1 MPDESDREMEQ
12 RWSNLVTKAWGNEA
26 LKRRLLQE
34 PATVLP
40 EHGID
45 VRPGFEV
52 RVVENTDKVA
62 YLTLPAS
69 PKQGQLSD
77 DELDAVTGG
86 TTSLYQYCCTGKHI
100 PEVKIELV
108 KATTT

>member
-1 MPDESDREMEQ
+1 MPDENDGEMEQ
-12 RWSNLVTKAWGNEA
+12 RWSNLVTKAWGNDA

-34 PATVLP
+34 PATVLT

-52 RVVENTDKVA
+52 RVVENTDTVA

-69 PKQGQLSD
+69 FEQGELSD
-77 DELDAVTGG
+77 DELDTITGG
-86 TTSLYQYCCTGKHI
+86 ATSLYQYCCTGTHFKR
-100 PEVKIELV
+100 VSL
-108 KATTT
+108 